1 MVSFMNGEL
10 TLVLKWNIKFCDE
23 GAKILLNSH
32 FSIFKGLL
40 GDCGTFVYL
49 SDTSLMS
56 VEVLAF
62 EQGNETCV
70 TGYCKELNVPNH
82 F

>member
-10 TLVLKWNIKFCDE
+10 TIEFFESTQNLI
-23 GAKILLNSH
+23 NSYLIP
-32 FSIFKGLL
+32 SKGLL
-40 GDCGTFVYL
+40 GDCETFVYL
-49 SDTSLMS
+49 TDTSLMS

-70 TGYCKELNVPNH
+70 TGYCKELNVH
-82 F
+82 KYF